1 MTEFDRNLFAALAAQ
16 DEIGWDNQ
24 GGDGGLFSSF
34 QERNRYSLAPEGI
47 QYDAG
52 LQQYTRPVELPAPKI
67 LTARAGGSIGA
78 LQAPAPDLYIA
89 DVNTPMG
96 FQPAPTPKTTLDTQQ
111 VPFAVGENGLVEPG
125 LPEVK
130 PQDVPILGGLASWL
144 SPADPTRAPIV
155 GGFAKAISD
164 ITRPTSGPKLFDA
177 LAQAQGILGEMF
189 GNLLTDAD
197 SQEKQYSQFAKEL
210 GAPDAVAGPA
220 GAVADTVN
228 QVLGATGATAN
239 ATLAALMGLGNEAR
253 DIPILGGLYRA
264 LWEAPMNVLNEATQS
279 SAGGLIAA
287 GNLIGRGITDVAG
300 MYGAAGGIEGLWKP
314 GSRVQEYL
322 AQVGNASRT
331 AARGNPM
338 DVNDYLTGAYLSAS
352 PFEQMFTTF
361 VNPINAIDI
370 YPIGALQKARGV
382 ARATGKTILPEAK
395 LFGKTIVP
403 RMEITGANAPLVVRM
418 LFDLPEVKRTA
429 EGAVPM
435 LTADKLGIRK
445 SVWWERLMPTEL
457 TDKARGYGMLQR
469 SMDNMDTAMMGMDA
483 DGLRAYMDS
492 MSRSARS
499 GQMAKEFFDKYP
511 GAASK
516 DAQTAIRLTGAF
528 DTDAV
533 WQVIDGNREAARKA
547 LAENTDPKK
556 LPTLWRNAVES
567 VLQNKSLDA
576 ETVFNQVAKVELR
589 TAWGKHIATAIKD
602 QLGIKSAGVIQK
614 MMDNVRA
621 WEGALYIGMN
631 PGSWLRNGW
640 DNKKNMV
647 VYGINPRHNY
657 QKIQETYRALGWD
670 PFEQLRHEIKATI
683 APDAARGAYG
693 ASIPQKLQDVLPWY
707 QNMEKAD
714 NLRAYWSAFD
724 NAQRLNWVRGNWF
737 KRMPRGLEKA
747 LDGISP
753 HLSNIVYGAIEAGR
767 SPAQVLDNLNNI
779 FNQIHVEAFVDDPDF
794 LRDIGAALG
803 ATGALDE
810 KTARLILA
818 PHADGIN
825 EAIGRAFKRADV
837 PREQALAEELSA
849 YLNELVSHH
858 ETLRTAEAPEM
869 RKAAQ
874 QGATQSDPD
883 YQRLVEKARAAEPKP
898 PKPAAPAPVEPDI
911 APIVPEVYRVPDDL
925 RASEYAN
932 IADDKLPQSAEEL
945 AYDETRRQ
953 LETTNKYD
961 KNRPIRKIEK
971 DHPEWKAAYEERW
984 GDAAVPAPTPKAE
997 PPQADTAAAPVSASV
1012 PVMITKDM
1020 RQQLADLGYSRAEID
1035 AMKPQDAN
1043 DIFTAGTT
1051 KPRVSSAPAQG
1062 VEPPL
1067 SESEQTMPEW
1077 IRVNAE
1083 NAFNRLTP
1091 AQRTQIEVLAAQRRT
1106 AQEIADAIGV
1116 DRDTV
1121 IYARSKMGIPSQSIG
1136 VGLSQQP
1143 NPDFEKWLQS
1153 RQIGT
1158 AQVAARAAPT
1168 TKTFSS
1174 WQEAFDYAAG
1184 DKQPNQAQYERIRE
1198 VFDARRAETLAKPKK
1213 GAEEKLAQSLYDR
1226 TEQFEKEH
1234 PEWKAAYNKRVLD
1247 DPEFANGLH
1256 IGDRVEWVGENR
1268 QGLITNTVELGMA
1281 TALPSEGGAVG
1292 FVAFGQPQFDTSKVH
1307 VNFDNWL
1314 DIDVDAKQL
1323 RKIGEATTEANAPVS
1338 GLGAG
1343 SDVAVPI
1350 APEVTVPPP
1359 TTPIQRG
1366 ERVIYDGKEYVV
1378 SNVSRDGVLSIKEVT
1393 ARAPDGDARRM
1404 LLGIKENK
1412 VTRVEP
1418 QPNVPALGNEI
1429 ISDVERSQGD
1439 ATPTVTESA
1448 VAPLAPETTQV
1459 ATTPAHFE
1467 IGPAERL
1474 FADLR
1479 SQIDQVKA
1487 DAVEWYP
1494 PTIRD
1499 WNARYHAAKNTD
1511 PTFSQRA
1518 INKMTPERLQAYG
1531 LKLAQKIAKE
1541 TPELAQTLV
1550 RDVQDKAQFVWHK
1563 IVNGDYKK
1571 LDDEVEQKMFARVR
1585 DGDRIVRALTNDAQG
1600 LDLTGLRGYT
1610 EVSPN
1615 VAEGFVN
1622 GPERATL
1629 EAGRGE
1635 IPATEPTAEVSGTE
1649 ADKPAWQLPAN
1660 AGGTDF
1666 GLGGRAAT
1674 DEGVSTGAGAPSGDT
1689 GISQA
1694 ANISETTPAPSGAAI
1709 ANAEPAT
1716 EFIKGD
1722 RVLFNGRE
1730 YRVTGQRSD
1739 GRYNLISQEP
1749 GVSAELGI
1757 RPDELSPVNV
1767 SEVPNAT
1774 TVEPIQQGVESSAT
1788 RSGAVVEGQRPSDSI
1803 TDVGSGPVENVA
1815 PDSGANNQPVQ
1826 PTATAGNER
1835 NVGVG
1840 TSQRRARTV
1849 PATPDGE
1856 PVAGTAR
1863 SDHSDAGGR
1872 DYVITESDAIG
1883 AGGEKIKFRQ
1893 NVRAIELVTELE
1905 GGKRFA
1911 TPEEQAEL
1919 VKYVGWGG
1927 LSNKGFFNPREE
1939 AQFRQMLADRGR
1951 EYTENYI
1958 QRWDADWGKEK
1969 LQLLEALNPE
1979 DYAQARASTLNAH
1992 YTSPVVI
1999 KSMWEAIRRL
2009 GWDGGKMLEP
2019 AVGVGHFFGLMPTD
2033 LAARTARVG
2042 VDKDALSARIAKQL
2056 YQRSNVMHAGFEEVK
2071 FPDNYFSLGVSNI
2084 PFGNILI
2091 NDPRYN
2097 SQRFLLSAIHDYY
2110 FAKMLDKTEPGGI
2123 VAFITSHFT
2132 MDKQDARVRSYIA
2145 DRADLVGMIRLPNN
2159 AFKGNAGTEV
2169 VTDIVFL
2176 RKRLPDEPA
2185 RGEPFRNLGEVN
2197 GFSIN
2202 EYYQRH
2208 PEMMLGE
2215 WTDKGSMYGK
2225 NEMTLTPIE
2234 GSDLAAQ
2241 LKEAVANLPEGVYDS
2256 SGVSRYDLATA
2267 EQFDTAMQ
2275 AARTGRMTQMK
2286 VEKGKAVVIG
2296 NGTRTVIEATPKE
2309 LARIKAFDELRL
2321 QWRETLET
2329 WRKPETSDTEAAAA
2343 LQRLNDKYNAFTKD
2357 FGYINSRTNNSF
2369 FRRDDDL
2376 PNLRALENPVEG
2388 TKNEFERAD
2397 ALLKRTI
2404 FPPEQ
2409 RTYKIETAQDA
2420 LVTVL
2425 NENGRV
2431 DLKRMAE
2438 LANKPVDALKE
2449 ELRGR
2454 IFRNPDGDWET
2465 ADAYLS
2471 GNVRE
2476 KLRAAE
2482 SAAQIDEAFAENA
2495 TALRNILPADLPPEK
2510 IEVDLGA
2517 PWMGGEPIRQ
2527 FMAEMTG
2534 NPTRSIRVEFQ
2545 DPIALWKFDT
2555 PGYFQDASKQADWNT
2570 DRYSFYDAVNDA
2582 ANHRSP
2588 TIFDTRRD
2596 ANGDTVKVVNTEQTT
2611 AARALLDKVKREYA
2625 TWVWRDENRAAQI
2638 ARAYNDKFNGFVER
2652 KYDGAHLTFPGMSPV
2667 WRGRMYPHQKNG
2679 IWRALSSS
2687 GNTLLSHSVGSGKS
2701 LQLAAI
2707 VMEAKRLG
2715 IAKKSV
2721 LLTEKNLVSQLGG
2734 QIREI
2739 YPGARVL
2746 MATEKD
2752 FETANRRA
2760 FMARI
2765 ANGDWDA
2772 IVMSHSQFN
2781 MLPVSPE
2788 TYNNFVGDEI
2798 SRAVRFVETAKA
2810 ERGKGDAS
2818 IKEIEKHIENLRTR
2832 MENYAKSYKKD
2843 VNINFEEMGI
2853 DQVVVDESHNFK
2865 RLWFQTKM
2873 GRVRGVQPDGSER
2886 AFNLYIKL
2894 RHLNQQNNGRG
2905 IVFATGTPLS
2915 NTLAEVYTLQRFL
2928 APQQLEELGID
2939 HFDAWAHTFGKLGQY
2954 VEPTPDGT
2962 RLKVIT
2968 AFRQFQ
2974 NVRQLS
2980 GLFRQFADVILT
2992 KDLIAADVL
3001 KNMPKLENDAH
3012 IIIKTQPTSEF
3023 TTFQQRLL
3031 KMMQEFEA
3039 HPTRETRHIPLWVLT
3054 KGNLASVDMRLIDNL
3069 FDNNPGSK
3077 LNVAA
3082 RQVYDVWKET
3092 HAEGK
3097 TQLVFI
3103 NVGVPGGSTP
3113 FNTYEHM
3120 RKTLVELGIPANEV
3134 EFRVLAAGSSQ
3145 KALDEMMAQAE
3156 RVKSGKTKVLIGSY
3170 PSMGQGLNVQE
3181 RLFAVH
3187 HIDVPWRP
3195 DQIEQADGR
3204 IIRQG
3209 NTNPRVRV
3217 YRYVTERST
3226 DMNRWTKIEQ
3236 KSRMVEQFL
3245 KGDLDANVMD
3255 DPGAISSESA
3265 AEIAAAASGNPMLVE
3280 RALISSE
3287 AQNLEMQ
3294 ARAHV
3299 ERTRKARFELA
3310 TLPQTIDA
3318 KQKDLEFM
3326 QAAIDA
3332 VAPAAKAKDF
3342 KILVGGTEYVEKEA
3356 AGAEVLRLANAFKDS
3371 GVDLPTLRQGHPIGV
3386 YRGVEMFATVGI
3398 DANKIYPVVRFVFD
3412 GQELAM
3418 ADASGESAA
3427 GMITRLNNALDGLD
3441 GRADKL
3447 AEQIGYYQNQLIAQQ
3462 KISSSAFEYQ
3472 QRLDAIRARIAEIDK
3487 AMNPDDKLNK
3497 AMDALSDEGEDAA
3510 LVDAGFEGLT
3520 VADELN
3526 EALPHESATGMT
3538 LDAGEPRFT
3547 DDMARL
3553 NYESAQGWR
3562 KKYWES
3568 DDMPGASGPN
3578 MADATAA
3585 EIETLQKLMPVIQQQ
3600 VLDAA
3605 LRQPVVLDP
3614 VTARALMEYTQ
3625 NVVSPAFQ
3633 DATAAANVIG
3643 KWNQQRT
3650 LLDYDKR
3657 TNFDEWLSYG
3667 FPFLYWRR
3675 AQAWNW
3681 FLRILEKPNLW
3692 NGYVKAQQ
3700 MLDDMTNSDEYPARL
3715 RGKLRLPMPGLE
3727 AWMGG
3732 NVFFN
3737 PLELFM
3743 PIEALYGTEINQAK
3757 YGGATG
3763 ALLGLPASNEDIAR
3777 ILRSQARNGQIPRAD
3792 AENAIAARQGDL
3804 WEAAKQLAQQ
3814 DTASPD
3820 NLTSLFTPHAPLQ
3833 WLIAAL
3839 TDQTDSIG
3847 PLLPI
3852 SRPIRQLTG
3861 AMGINN
3867 GEGINIESP
3876 VRNILR
3882 AVGLTNLPEF
3892 DPWEEYRVVRQ
3903 LANMVADGDLD
3914 EKSARLAMMQK
3925 SGDAWAEAY
3934 RRANAE
3940 KLPLAGMI
3948 APMQIFPTGEQDIR
3962 DAQVYYRG
3970 LREQELRRL
3979 GADPLQMTYDEEQA
3993 FLKGKGA
4000 WGDGMPLREFL
4011 DNHPE
4016 LEARSAMFQSQEE
4029 RVKRW
4034 MIEGMWEKYNSLSA
4048 LDKRGV
4054 RAQMPEE
4061 WNTYFLNSDTRDYAN
4076 LDLLDVIQWGQRFD
4090 VLVPNVPT
4098 GEIETLDAA
4107 RYLRPETLQY
4117 ADPQTAQAYQD
4128 FTQAMDA
4135 QFDSRA
4141 MWQLGDEYKALT
4153 DTNEKR
4159 DFLQAHPDYAAFK
4172 TAWAKFYEANPD
4184 VKEFLIGVGA
4194 MSADTATAQQ
4204 SKGQIFY
4211 NMVKAAGLDW
4221 DKIQDKKEKY
4231 YDLPQGTGARTDYL
4245 NKNGDLLRYFQL
4257 SRAFYGTDDEAVQQN
4272 LKNFKPNAT
4281 KPLKQYNPQ
4290 DYIQEVRLPKP
4301 HRRPRYSTPQYGSD
4315 EMYAALAAA
4324 RYAAARAGRAE
4335 PRDKGLDFTPL
4346 Q

>member
-1 MTEFDRNLFAALAAQ
+1 MDPYEQSFHDFWQAYEQ
-16 DEIGWDNQ
+16 DG
-24 GGDGGLFSSF
+24 
-34 QERNRYSLAPEGI
+34 
-47 QYDAG
+47 AG
-52 LQQYTRPVELPAPKI
+52 
-67 LTARAGGSIGA
+67 
-78 LQAPAPDLYIA
+78 PAPDFGA
-89 DVNTPMG
+89 GPQATGQAAPTAHPAPQSPKMDVPQPAISEAQPFDATK
-96 FQPAPTPKTTLDTQQ
+96 FQPFFMSHAAGDVAPQPVSPALLRIAAQAIPAPNIGTPTSADEMPSLPT
-111 VPFAVGENGLVEPG
+111 
-125 LPEVK
+125 PEVK
-130 PQDVPILGGLASWL
+130 PGDVPLIGGLASLL
-144 SPADPTRAPIV
+144 SPQDPTRAPII
-155 GGFAKAISD
+155 GGVANAISD

-177 LAQAQGILGEMF
+177 LAQAQGILGETF
-189 GNLLTDAD
+189 NNLITDAD
-197 SQEKQYSQFAKEL
+197 SQEKQYTQFAKEL
-210 GAPDAVAGPA
+210 GAPEAIAKPA
-220 GAVADTVN
+220 GAAADVVQQTV
-228 QVLGATGATAN
+228 GATGATAN

-253 DIPILGGLYRA
+253 DVPILGGLYRA

-287 GNLIGRGITDVAG
+287 GNLLGRGITDVAG
-300 MYGAAGGIEGLWKP
+300 MYGAKGGIEGLWKP

-322 AQVGNASRT
+322 TQVGDASRKS
-331 AARGNPM
+331 AHGNPM
-338 DVNDYLTGAYLSAS
+338 DVNDYLTGAYQSGS

-370 YPIGALQKARGV
+370 YPIGALQKARGI

-395 LFGKTIVP
+395 LLGKTILP
-403 RMEITGANAPLVVRM
+403 RMEITGENAPLVVRM
-418 LFDLPEVKRTA
+418 LFDLPKVERTTESAVPLLTA
-429 EGAVPM
+429 ER
-435 LTADKLGIRK
+435 LGIRK

-469 SMDNMDTAMMGMDA
+469 SMDNIDNAMMGMKA
-483 DGLRAYMDS
+483 DDLRAYLDN

-511 GAASK
+511 GAAGK
-516 DAQTAIRLTGAF
+516 DAQTAIQLTGEF
-528 DTDAV
+528 DTGAV
-533 WQVIDGNREAARKA
+533 WKDIDAKREWARKA
-547 LAENTDPKK
+547 LAEDTDTKK
-556 LPTLWRNAVES
+556 MPVVWRNAVES
-567 VLQNKSLDA
+567 IRKNNALDA
-576 ETVFNQVAKVELR
+576 ETVLDQVAKVDLR
-589 TAWGKHIATAIKD
+589 SQWGKHVATAIKD
-602 QLGIKSAGVIQK
+602 RLGIKNAGVIQK
-614 MMDNVRA
+614 MMDSVRA

-657 QKIQETYRALGWD
+657 TKIQETYRALGWD
-670 PFEQLRHEIKATI
+670 PFEAMRGEIKATI
-683 APDAARGAYG
+683 SPEGTRGAYG
-693 ASIPQKLQDVLPWY
+693 ASIPEKLHDLLPWY
-707 QNMEKAD
+707 QNMERAD

-724 NAQRLNWVRGNWF
+724 NAQRLNWARGNWF
-737 KRMPRGLEKA
+737 KRMPHGLEKA

-753 HLSNIVYGAIEAGR
+753 RLSNIVYGAIEAGR

-779 FNQIHVEAFVDDPDF
+779 FNQIHVNAFLDDPDF
-794 LRDIGAALG
+794 LKAMGDALG
-803 ATGALDE
+803 ANGALDE
-810 KTARLILA
+810 QTARLIMST
-818 PHADGIN
+818 HADGIN
-825 EAIGRAFKRADV
+825 EAIGRAFKRTDV
-837 PREQALAEELSA
+837 PREQALGEELNA
-849 YLNELVSHH
+849 YLDELVGHH
-858 ETLRTAEAPEM
+858 ETLRTAEAPGI

-898 PKPAAPAPVEPDI
+898 PKAVTPAPVEPNI
-911 APIVPEVYRVPDDL
+911 APIVPEMYRVPDEL

-932 IADDKLPQSAEEL
+932 VADDKLPQSAEEL

-953 LETTNKYD
+953 LESNNKYD

-971 DHPEWKAAYEERW
+971 DHPEWKTAYEERW
-984 GDAAVPAPTPKAE
+984 GDAAAPAPSPKAE
-997 PPQADTAAAPVSASV
+997 PPQADTASAPVSASV
-1012 PVMITKDM
+1012 PVLITRDM

-1043 DIFTAGTT
+1043 DILAAGTT
-1051 KPRVSSAPAQG
+1051 KPRVSSAPVQG
-1062 VEPPL
+1062 VEPPIAAEPTPRVL
-1067 SESEQTMPEW
+1067 GEFTTEEQAQ
-1077 IRVNAE
+1077 INAAAT
-1083 NAFNRLTP
+1083 NALPDRL
-1091 AQRTQIEVLAAQRRT
+1091 QKW
-1106 AQEIADAIGV
+1106 IADAKEYSAAHPGATYQEFLDNYPFSDNPYFGEGV
-1116 DRDTV
+1116 FTMNTKL
-1121 IYARSKMGIPSQSIG
+1121 AKE
-1136 VGLSQQP
+1136 
-1143 NPDFEKWLQS
+1143 DFAQTEQRNFKDVWEKY
-1153 RQIGT
+1153 
-1158 AQVAARAAPT
+1158 VAP
-1168 TKTFSS
+1168 
-1174 WQEAFDYAAG
+1174 EA
-1184 DKQPNQAQYERIRE
+1184 N
-1198 VFDARRAETLAKPKK
+1198 AETATGDYTGIM
-1213 GAEEKLAQSLYDR
+1213 GAEEKALEAERQANREAALRAQSAAP
-1226 TEQFEKEH
+1226 TE
-1234 PEWKAAYNKRVLD
+1234 
-1247 DPEFANGLH
+1247 
-1256 IGDRVEWVGENR
+1256 
-1268 QGLITNTVELGMA
+1268 
-1281 TALPSEGGAVG
+1281 
-1292 FVAFGQPQFDTSKVH
+1292 
-1307 VNFDNWL
+1307 
-1314 DIDVDAKQL
+1314 
-1323 RKIGEATTEANAPVS
+1323 
-1338 GLGAG
+1338 
-1343 SDVAVPI
+1343 
-1350 APEVTVPPP
+1350 EVV
-1359 TTPIQRG
+1359 
-1366 ERVIYDGKEYVV
+1366 
-1378 SNVSRDGVLSIKEVT
+1378 
-1393 ARAPDGDARRM
+1393 
-1404 LLGIKENK
+1404 
-1412 VTRVEP
+1412 
-1418 QPNVPALGNEI
+1418 
-1429 ISDVERSQGD
+1429 
-1439 ATPTVTESA
+1439 ATPAASPEGRAETAVTPVASA
-1448 VAPLAPETTQV
+1448 AET
-1459 ATTPAHFE
+1459 
-1467 IGPAERL
+1467 L

-1479 SQIDQVKA
+1479 KQVEDVKGQT
-1487 DAVEWYP
+1487 VEWYP

-1511 PTFSQRA
+1511 ATFSQRA
-1518 INKMTPERLQAYG
+1518 IGKMSPERLQAYG
-1531 LKLAQKIAKE
+1531 LELAQKIAKE
-1541 TPELAQTLV
+1541 TTELAQALV
-1550 RDVQDKAQFVWHK
+1550 RDVQEKAQFVWNK
-1563 IVNGDYKK
+1563 IINGDYKK
-1571 LDDEVEQKMFARVR
+1571 FGDDVEQKMFTRVR
-1585 DGDRIVRALTNDAQG
+1585 DGDRIVRALTQDAQG

-1610 EVSPN
+1610 EISPN
-1615 VAEGFVN
+1615 VAEGFAN
-1622 GPERATL
+1622 GPERTTF

-1635 IPATEPTAEVSGTE
+1635 IPAAERTAEVSGTQTGE
-1649 ADKPAWQLPAN
+1649 PAGQLPAN
-1660 AGGTDF
+1660 AGGTDL

-1674 DEGVSTGAGAPSGDT
+1674 NEGLSTGAGAPSGDT

-1694 ANISETTPAPSGAAI
+1694 AIVNGPTAEPSGAAN
-1709 ANAEPAT
+1709 ANAEPINLAEQPSASNPLVADVTAPTEAT
-1716 EFIKGD
+1716 NAKEF
-1722 RVLFNGRE
+1722 
-1730 YRVTGQRSD
+1730 
-1739 GRYNLISQEP
+1739 EP
-1749 GVSAELGI
+1749 STA
-1757 RPDELSPVNV
+1757 
-1767 SEVPNAT
+1767 
-1774 TVEPIQQGVESSAT
+1774 
-1788 RSGAVVEGQRPSDSI
+1788 RSGASVEGQRAPDSGA
-1803 TDVGSGPVENVA
+1803 DVGSGPVENAA

-1826 PTATAGNER
+1826 QPAAAGRESKR
-1835 NVGVG
+1835 GVG
-1840 TSQRRARTV
+1840 TGERRVRSV

-1872 DYVITESDAIG
+1872 DYVITESDALG
-1883 AGGEKIKFRQ
+1883 QGGEKTKFRQ
-1893 NVRAIELVTELE
+1893 NVRAIELVNELE

-1939 AQFRQMLADRGR
+1939 AQIRQMLESSGR
-1951 EYTENYI
+1951 EYTENYLK
-1958 QRWDADWGKEK
+1958 RWDADWGKEK

-1992 YTSPVVI
+1992 YTSQVVI
-1999 KSMWEAIRRL
+1999 KAMWEAIRRL

-2084 PFGNILI
+2084 PFGNIVI

-2123 VAFITSHFT
+2123 VSFITSHFT
-2132 MDKQDARVRSYIA
+2132 MDKQDARVRNYIA
-2145 DRADLVGMIRLPNN
+2145 DRADLVGMIRLPND

-2176 RKRLPDEPA
+2176 RKRFPDEPA
-2185 RGEPFRNLGEVN
+2185 SGESFRALGEVN
-2197 GFSIN
+2197 GFGIN

-2225 NEMTLTPIE
+2225 NEMTLTPIKDA
-2234 GSDLAAQ
+2234 DLAAQ
-2241 LKEAVANLPEGVYDS
+2241 LKEAVGNLPEGVYDPH
-2256 SGVSRYDLATA
+2256 GVSRYDLATA

-2275 AARTGRMTQMK
+2275 AARTGRMTQLK
-2286 VEKGKAVVIG
+2286 VEKGKAVVVG
-2296 NGTRTVIEATPKE
+2296 NGAHTVIEATPKE
-2309 LARIKAFDELRL
+2309 LARIKAFDDLRN
-2321 QWRETLET
+2321 QWRETLDA
-2329 WRKPETSDTEAAAA
+2329 WRKPETSDADAAAA
-2343 LQRLNDKYNAFTKD
+2343 LQRLNDKYNTFTKD

-2404 FPPEQ
+2404 FPPEK

-2438 LANKPVDALKE
+2438 LANKPVDTLKE

-2482 SAAQIDEAFAENA
+2482 SAAQVDEAFGENA
-2495 TALRNILPADLPPEK
+2495 DALRNIIPADLPPEK

-2517 PWMGGEPIRQ
+2517 PWMGSEPIRQ
-2527 FMAEMTG
+2527 FIAEMTG
-2534 NPTRSIRVEFQ
+2534 NPARSIRVEFQ

-2555 PGYFQDASKQADWNT
+2555 PGYFRDASKQADWNT
-2570 DRYSFYDAVNDA
+2570 DRYTFYNAVDDA

-2588 TIFDTRRD
+2588 TIFDTHRD
-2596 ANGDTVKVVNTEQTT
+2596 SNGDTVKTLNTEQTT
-2611 AARALLDKVKREYA
+2611 AARALLDKVKREYS
-2625 TWVWRDENRAAQI
+2625 TWIWKDENRAAQI

-2652 KYDGAHLTFPGMSPV
+2652 KYDGSHLTFPGMSPV
-2667 WRGRMYPHQKNG
+2667 WRGRMYPHQQNG
-2679 IWRALSSS
+2679 IWRALASP

-2701 LQLAAI
+2701 LQLASI

-2721 LLTEKNLVSQLGG
+2721 LLTEKNLVSQLGA

-2752 FETANRRA
+2752 FDAANRRA

-2798 SRAVRFVETAKA
+2798 NRAVRFVEMAKA
-2810 ERGKGDAS
+2810 EMGKGDPS

-2832 MENYAKSYKKD
+2832 MANYAKSYKKD
-2843 VNINFEEMGI
+2843 VNINFEELGI

-2894 RHLNQQNNGRG
+2894 RHLNEQNNGRG

-2915 NTLAEVYTLQRFL
+2915 NTLAEIYTLQRFL

-2980 GLFRQFADVILT
+2980 SLFRQFADVILT

-3001 KNMPKLENDAH
+3001 KNMPKLENNAH
-3012 IIIKTQPTSEF
+3012 IIIKTQPTAEF
-3023 TTFQQRLL
+3023 TAFQQKLL
-3031 KMMQEFEA
+3031 EMMRAFES
-3039 HPTRETRHIPLWVLT
+3039 HPTKDTRHIPLWVLT
-3054 KGNLASVDMRLIDNL
+3054 KGNLASVDMRLIDSM
-3069 FDNNPGSK
+3069 FDNNPDSK

-3092 HAEGK
+3092 HADNK

-3120 RKTLVELGIPANEV
+3120 RKSLIELGIPANEV
-3134 EFRVLAAGSSQ
+3134 EFRVLASGASQ
-3145 KALDEMMAQAE
+3145 KVLDDMMAQAE

-3181 RLFAVH
+3181 HLYAVH

-3245 KGDLDANVMD
+3245 KGELDANVMD

-3326 QAAIDA
+3326 QAAIEA
-3332 VAPAAKAKDF
+3332 RIPAAKTKDF
-3342 KILVGGTEYVEKEA
+3342 RILVGGSEYAEKEA

-3371 GVDLPTLRQGHPIGV
+3371 GADMPTLRQGHPIGT
-3386 YRGVEMFATVGI
+3386 YRGMEMLATIGV
-3398 DANKIYPVVRFVFD
+3398 DQQKVYPVVRFVFD
-3412 GQELAM
+3412 GQELAV

-3441 GRADKL
+3441 ARADKL
-3447 AEQIGYYQNQLIAQQ
+3447 TEQIGYYRNQLIAQQ
-3462 KISSSAFEYQ
+3462 KISSSPFEYQ
-3472 QRLDAIRARIAEIDK
+3472 QRLDDIRTRISEIDK

-3497 AMDALSDEGEDAA
+3497 AMDALSDEGEEVAPA
-3510 LVDAGFEGLT
+3510 DAGFEGLT
-3520 VADELN
+3520 EADATDEMATENAPQQAPAPKAVKPQVQAPVETLPNGKQVQRVQDNYYRKYGNNFEKIEKASPVEIPGLEGRDIFVAKIGSEWIVTDGYTGARIGGGLTKS
-3526 EALPHESATGMT
+3526 EAIAKVSKAIEERGAAIYDRGVSEILKDTKDLSPRYQYVESETMFPRNPLPPESATGMT
-3538 LDAGEPRFT
+3538 LDAGVPRFT
-3547 DDMARL
+3547 DDLARL
-3553 NYESAQGWR
+3553 SYESAHGW
-3562 KKYWES
+3562 KKKHWES

-3578 MADATAA
+3578 MADGTAS
-3585 EIETLQKLMPVIQQQ
+3585 EIDTLQKLMPVIQKQ

-3605 LRQPVVLDP
+3605 LKQPVVLDP
-3614 VTARALMEYTQ
+3614 LTARALMDYVQKEV
-3625 NVVSPAFQ
+3625 NPAFQ

-3643 KWNQQRT
+3643 KWNQQRA
-3650 LLDYDKR
+3650 LLNYDQR

-3681 FLRILEKPNLW
+3681 LLRIMEKPNLW
-3692 NGYVKAQQ
+3692 NGYVKAQH

-3715 RGKLRLPMPGLE
+3715 RGKLRLPMPGME
-3727 AWMGG
+3727 PWMGG
-3732 NVFFN
+3732 NIFFN
-3737 PLELFM
+3737 PLEMFM
-3743 PIEALYGTEINQAK
+3743 PMEALYGTEINRAK
-3757 YGGATG
+3757 YGGANS
-3763 ALLGLPASNEDIAR
+3763 ALLGLPASNDDIAK
-3777 ILRSQARNGQIPRAD
+3777 ILRSQAQTGQVSRAD
-3792 AENAIAARQGDL
+3792 AENAIATRKGDL
-3804 WEAAKQLAQQ
+3804 WEGAKQTAQQ
-3814 DTASPD
+3814 DVASPD
-3820 NLTSLFTPHAPLQ
+3820 NLSGLFTPHTPIQ

-3861 AMGINN
+3861 ALGINN
-3867 GEGINIESP
+3867 GAGVNIEAP
-3876 VRNILR
+3876 ARNVLR
-3882 AVGLTNLPEF
+3882 AVGLTDLPEF
-3892 DPWEEYRVVRQ
+3892 DPWEEYRVRRQ
-3903 LANMVADGDLD
+3903 LADMVGTKLNGATMT
-3914 EKSARLAMMQK
+3914 EKDARLAMMEK
-3925 SGDAWAEAY
+3925 RGVWWNEAQ

-3940 KLPLAGMI
+3940 QMPLFSMFT
-3948 APMQIFPTGEQDIR
+3948 PTKVLPTGETQIM
-3962 DAQVYYRG
+3962 DAQKHLNALKNSEV
-3970 LREQELRRL
+3970 RRL
-3979 GADPLQMTYDEEQA
+3979 GGNANNMTYVEREDY
-3993 FLKGKGA
+3993 LKTHDA
-4000 WGDGMPLREFL
+4000 YAQDSALRKFY
-4011 DNHPE
+4011 DANSG
-4016 LEARSAMFQSQEE
+4016 LEARSALFRQQEE
-4029 RVKRW
+4029 RLKRW
-4034 MIEGMWEKYNSLSA
+4034 MIDELWTKYNDLTPI
-4048 LDKRGV
+4048 DKRAV
-4054 RAQMPEE
+4054 RAELGDSFE
-4061 WNTYFLNSDTRDYAN
+4061 TLFADKATRDYN
-4076 LDLLDVIQWGQRFD
+4076 QIPLLDLIRWGQQMD
-4090 VLVPNVPT
+4090 TQIPNVPK
-4098 GEIETLDAA
+4098 GDIETLDLAKMQPPKTLEYAPAEVAA
-4107 RYLRPETLQY
+4107 
-4117 ADPQTAQAYQD
+4117 AYTN
-4128 FTQAMDA
+4128 FVQAMGQ
-4135 QFDSRA
+4135 QFD
-4141 MWQLGDEYKALT
+4141 GDEMARLSNEYKALT
-4153 DTNEKR
+4153 DSADKK
-4159 DFLQAHPDYAAFK
+4159 DFMARYPMFYAYL
-4172 TAWAKFYEANPD
+4172 TAWSKFYDANPQ
-4184 VKEFLIGVGA
+4184 VEEFLKNAGA
-4194 MSADTATAQQ
+4194 LGESKSTAQNPMLDPNASQ
-4204 SKGQIFY
+4204 AQKFY
-4211 NMVKAAGLDW
+4211 YTVVAAGLDW
-4221 DKIQDKKEKY
+4221 DRMKAKQAMY
-4231 YDLPQGTGARTDYL
+4231 SALPKGTGARTAYL
-4245 NKNGDLLRYFQL
+4245 KANPDYFQYYQL
-4257 SRAFYGTDDEAVQQN
+4257 RNAFFGSDAAENGSALFSPTGSSSK
-4272 LKNFKPNAT
+4272 KNEKVW
-4281 KPLKQYNPQ
+4281 NPQ
-4290 DYIQEVRLPKP
+4290 DYVRELDRQPYTGRARSHNP
-4301 HRRPRYSTPQYGSD
+4301 NFGSG
-4315 EMYAALAAA
+4315 EMWAALAQARKAYYA
-4324 RYAAARAGRAE
+4324 RYADQGSGTSTGAPLADSYTRHS
-4335 PRDKGLDFTPL
+4335 PRL